1 MSWKQVFKSLFGCL
15 FFVCFVLS
23 PRLCIAGVTNEKDH
37 IGATQTEG
45 VPVTSELLN
54 REGEPGPASPSFK
67 MLDTSKFLLK
77 KPYQEAEKLRMD
89 SLVQPEDESLFDSSD
104 EWFLGEEGNG
114 SESVSTSEL
123 IDKK

>member
-1 MSWKQVFKSLFGCL
+1 MMRKKIFKSVPGGL
-15 FFVCFVLS
+15 FFVIFILS
-23 PRLCIAGVTNEKDH
+23 HRLCVAGVTNEKDH

-45 VPVTSELLN
+45 VPVTTELLN

-67 MLDTSKFLLK
+67 MSDTSKFLVK

-89 SLVQPEDESLFDSSD
+89 PLAQSGEESLTDSSD
-104 EWFLGEEGNG
+104 EWFLGEEGDG